1 MLVGAFYA
9 IAGVMAM
16 RAVLSTR
23 LIDVATAA
31 IGGKR
36 PAHRETLQHIWLLIS
51 SLIIFVGGIALLL
64 RMELAAALF
73 AISAALQILYLL
85 IAAPNYFDVLDP
97 PGSEGPCRYDQCLRP
112 LRRRDTVCALGLR
125 ARAAV
130 PARTPASASRRPCRS
145 GRSRDRCLCRAEVC
159 MGRGARRECRPGRIS
174 NTKPRRRMKAGR
186 CNSFSACRY
195 KPGLAA
201 AADLAIF
208 RCVPVCLPL
217 AEKFFVAHHRLPR
230 MGFLPV
236 GDIGIVVWDADHQP
250 CGSRECPCELDERRC
265 EKVWHGL
272 TPQQRSGFPAP
283 RRRDLIAPL
292 GSPSRQSRPWP
303 RRARSAWPPSSH

>member
-1 MLVGAFYA
+1 MKTVIEPAVPALMLVGAFYA

-97 PGSEGPCRYDQCLRP
+97 PDPKG
-112 LRRRDTVCALGLR
+112 
-125 ARAAV
+125 RAATINASV
-130 PARTPASASRRPCRS
+130 LYGAATLFVLWAYARGLLFPLEHLPPLLVALAGVVALATVVYAGRRFVW
-145 GRSRDRCLCRAEVC
+145 GVGQGENADRAEY
-159 MGRGARRECRPGRIS
+159 RTQNHE
-174 NTKPRRRMKAGR
+174 
-186 CNSFSACRY
+186 
-195 KPGLAA
+195 
-201 AADLAIF
+201 
-208 RCVPVCLPL
+208 
-217 AEKFFVAHHRLPR
+217 
-230 MGFLPV
+230 
-236 GDIGIVVWDADHQP
+236 
-250 CGSRECPCELDERRC
+250 DE
-265 EKVWHGL
+265 
-272 TPQQRSGFPAP
+272 
-283 RRRDLIAPL
+283 
-292 GSPSRQSRPWP
+292 
-303 RRARSAWPPSSH
+303 